1 MRHII
6 IHYHIYKNAGTTIDG
21 ILEKNFGTQCGYI
34 EGANP
39 WDTLESDLILKYAR
53 DNPQLKS
60 ISSHQARLPI
70 PVSQDISFHPILFLR
85 HPIDRIGS
93 VYYFE
98 RNQPVDSP
106 SLGAK
111 IARER
116 GIVEYVKWRLEK
128 GNGSV
133 IRNFQTIYLAGRQRD
148 MRSAVATDQEL
159 QLAIERI
166 SLSPYFG
173 VVEYFNESIAGI
185 GKYLSQYFGSME
197 MSYSIE
203 NRSSERKKNIQE
215 RLNDMEAI
223 LGRSLFTRLCNENDK
238 DMILYEKSLELF
250 SRKLKANG

>member
-6 IHYHIYKNAGTTIDG
+6 IHYHIFKNAGTTIDG

-39 WDTLESDLILKYAR
+39 WDTLESDLILKYAM

-111 IARER
+111 IAREL

-133 IRNFQTIYLAGRQRD
+133 VKNFQTIYLAGRQHD
-148 MRSAVATDQEL
+148 MRSAVATDQDL

-166 SLSPYFG
+166 SLSPNFG
-173 VVEYFNESIAGI
+173 VVEYFNESITRI
-185 GKYLSQYFGSME
+185 GKYLSQYFGPVDMR
-197 MSYSIE
+197 YSIK
-203 NRSSERKKNIQE
+203 NRSNERKAVVQA
-215 RLNDMEAI
+215 RLDDMEAV
-223 LGRSLFTRLCNENDK
+223 LGRNLFTRLIDENDM
-238 DMILYEKSLELF
+238 DMQLYETSLRLF
-250 SRKLKANG
+250 SRKAQGEW